1 MQQNRP
7 AHARLNN
14 FHGQKKQL
22 LGHKAGNAP
31 PAWRGT
37 APVPTFPGAAKG
49 KQVAQNGSR
58 IFISNL
64 PLDVVKE
71 EIEDLF
77 KKTVGPL
84 KEVVLV
90 YNDQG
95 KSKGLAIVSFQKTT
109 DAAVARTKYHGKIVD
124 GRRPIK
130 VEIIVDGDSQPSPST
145 PTAPSLFSR
154 LAPPP
159 PNSTNSTTLGSR
171 VGPQVKAPA
180 TYGHRPLDCAC
191 QLISKLCSPL
201 NNKTQAAAPALGTV
215 PARRRVK
222 KGPRRL
228 NKRLAA
234 VVKSKEDLDKE
245 MDDYQASS

>member
-22 LGHKAGNAP
+22 LGRKAGNAP

-49 KQVAQNGSR
+49 KQVAQGGSR

-64 PLDVVKE
+64 PPDVVE
-71 EIEDLF
+71 QEVEDLF
-77 KKTVGPL
+77 TKTVGPL

-90 YNDQG
+90 YNNQG

-130 VEIIVDGDSQPSPST
+130 VEIIVDGDLQPSPLP

-159 PNSTNSTTLGSR
+159 PNSTTNASLGSR
-171 VGPQVKAPA
+171 VGAPVKAPA
-180 TYGHRPLDCAC
+180 VPF
-191 QLISKLCSPL
+191 
-201 NNKTQAAAPALGTV
+201 NNKPQAAASALATA

-228 NKRLAA
+228 NKRPAA
-234 VVKSKEDLDKE
+234 VAKSKEDLDKE

>member
-22 LGHKAGNAP
+22 LGRKAGNAP

-64 PLDVVKE
+64 PLDVVE
-71 EIEDLF
+71 QEVEDLF

-90 YNDQG
+90 YNNQG

-130 VEIIVDGDSQPSPST
+130 VEIIADSDSQPSPST

-159 PNSTNSTTLGSR
+159 PNSTISTTLGSR

-180 TYGHRPLDCAC
+180 APL
-191 QLISKLCSPL
+191 S
-201 NNKTQAAAPALGTV
+201 NKVPPTAPGLGTV

-228 NKRLAA
+228 NKRPAA
-234 VVKSKEDLDKE
+234 AKSKEDLDKE

>member
-1 MQQNRP
+1 EAAPRAQGREC
-7 AHARLNN
+7 
-14 FHGQKKQL
+14 
-22 LGHKAGNAP
+22 P

-64 PLDVVKE
+64 PLDVVE
-71 EIEDLF
+71 QEVEDLF

-90 YNDQG
+90 YNNQG

-130 VEIIVDGDSQPSPST
+130 VEIIADSDSQPSPST

-159 PNSTNSTTLGSR
+159 PNSTISTTLGSR

-180 TYGHRPLDCAC
+180 APL
-191 QLISKLCSPL
+191 S
-201 NNKTQAAAPALGTV
+201 NKVPPTAPGLGTV

-228 NKRLAA
+228 NKRPAA
-234 VVKSKEDLDKE
+234 AKSKEDLDKE